1 MAENESGADT
11 GPQRDNESPP
21 ELSFTVKNL
30 SELRNPSKRWG
41 EVELP
46 IDILLLTV
54 NGYGFLY
61 CYHYLREVFKSY
73 TLTLG
78 FVYFGEMGGEGEE
91 RLTIAL
97 MQCYEGGGMPG
108 GASIVVPKAVETLRP
123 KAVFCV
129 GSCNALHRDK
139 TRLGDVVAP
148 AKLTTYAQREV
159 TSTRVVPCGFTIPAS
174 RNISQLIPCAAHGW
188 RPPLKNPEGQEVKGH
203 SNGEI
208 LSGPEEV
215 ASISRRNELVLLYPN
230 AVAVEMDGD
239 GVFAAAHDLKTE
251 WVVIKGISRYA
262 DCSSASDDWLA
273 FANAMAASVVNNILS
288 EPYVFEE
295 WSHYQ
300 GSGNQ
305 TSKEPA
311 VVQSLPRLTN
321 SNMGGFLGLLVQTF
335 VGKCETGQVK
345 YEGRD
350 IHFSAR
356 GRVHSLDELCVYDAT
371 ARDILTG
378 IEEEAHHY
386 DTSREAIDHALQ
398 RLKERLRNEGHVRD

>member
-1 MAENESGADT
+1 M
-11 GPQRDNESPP
+11 
-21 ELSFTVKNL
+21 
-30 SELRNPSKRWG
+30 
-41 EVELP
+41 
-46 IDILLLTV
+46 
-54 NGYGFLY
+54 
-61 CYHYLREVFKSY
+61 
-73 TLTLG
+73 
-78 FVYFGEMGGEGEE
+78 
-91 RLTIAL
+91 
-97 MQCYEGGGMPG
+97 
-108 GASIVVPKAVETLRP
+108 
-123 KAVFCV
+123 
-129 GSCNALHRDK
+129 
-139 TRLGDVVAP
+139 
-148 AKLTTYAQREV
+148 
-159 TSTRVVPCGFTIPAS
+159 
-174 RNISQLIPCAAHGW
+174 
-188 RPPLKNPEGQEVKGH
+188 
-203 SNGEI
+203 
-208 LSGPEEV
+208 
-215 ASISRRNELVLLYPN
+215 
-230 AVAVEMDGD
+230 
-239 GVFAAAHDLKTE
+239 
-251 WVVIKGISRYA
+251 
-262 DCSSASDDWLA
+262 
-273 FANAMAASVVNNILS
+273 
-288 EPYVFEE
+288 FEE